1 MKSVNADIEKMNEFL
16 KDLKRHKDDFL
27 SKQKMIIHKLNNL
40 GQHYWK
46 DKAYEKY
53 KEEFVREHNLK
64 TKQLAEFYD
73 LKMKDLQLKITEL
86 EEFLDKLNRR

>member
-1 MKSVNADIEKMNEFL
+1 MKSVNADIDRMTEFM
-16 KDLKRHKDDFL
+16 KDLKRHKEEVL
-27 SKQKMIIHKLNNL
+27 SKQKMILHKLNNL
-40 GQHYWK
+40 GYYWK

-53 KEEFVREHNLK
+53 KEEFVKENNLK
-64 TKQLAEFYD
+64 TKQIMEFYD

>member
-1 MKSVNADIEKMNEFL
+1 MKSVNADIDRMNEFMR
-16 KDLKRHKDDFL
+16 DLKRHKEDIL
-27 SKQKMIIHKLNNL
+27 SKQKMIIYKLNIL
-40 GQHYWK
+40 GHGWK

-53 KEEFVREHNLK
+53 KEEFVKENNLK
-64 TKQLAEFYD
+64 TKQLAEFFD

>member
-1 MKSVNADIEKMNEFL
+1 MKSVNADIDRMNEFMR
-16 KDLKRHKDDFL
+16 DLKRHKEDFL
-27 SKQKMIIHKLNNL
+27 SKQKMIIYKLNNL
-40 GQHYWK
+40 GHGWK

-53 KEEFVREHNLK
+53 KEEFVKENNLK
-64 TKQLAEFYD
+64 TKQLAEFFD